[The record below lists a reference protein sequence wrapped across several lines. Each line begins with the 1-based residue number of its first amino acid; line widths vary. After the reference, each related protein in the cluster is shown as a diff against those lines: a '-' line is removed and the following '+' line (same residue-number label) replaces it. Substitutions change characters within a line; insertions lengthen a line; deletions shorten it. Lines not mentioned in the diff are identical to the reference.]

1 MQNSDF
7 SSRIRTLKSTRSI
20 LVGVYSPTKKTKRIY
35 LRTIVTMDYFS
46 SFALD
51 DSEEAS
57 VVVPEESDILCGR
70 GKWLSKHPGNARLC
84 HMVDEILPEYAA
96 ASRTKKTS
104 MIKDLYKQLQGTTRF
119 VDVDK
124 FTNTCYIVSDE
135 AAKNKIGHTIRY
147 RLNRAARKE
156 RRTRQRASGNVSGS
170 SSGSAPSDTGELLFT
185 DQELNTVLGRPGSLP
200 IPDLS
205 MYIFLDNIKN

>member
-1 MQNSDF
+1 MDF
-7 SSRIRTLKSTRSI
+7 
-20 LVGVYSPTKKTKRIY
+20 
-35 LRTIVTMDYFS
+35 FS

-51 DSEEAS
+51 DSEESS
-57 VVVPEESDILCGR
+57 VVVPEDSDILCGR

-84 HMVDEILPEYAA
+84 NMVDEILPEYAA
-96 ASRTKKTS
+96 AGRTKKSS

-124 FTNTCYIVSDE
+124 ITNTCYVVSDE

-147 RLNRAARKE
+147 RLNRSARKE
-156 RRTRQRASGNVSGS
+156 RRTRQRANRNVSGS
-170 SSGSAPSDTGELLFT
+170 SSGSAPSSRGKSLFT
-185 DQELNTVLGRPGSLP
+185 DQELNSVLGRPGLLP

-205 MYIFLDNIKN
+205 KYTFLDNIKS